1 MAQIDKS
8 SQRAPSLPPLEL
20 RVYRSPKDGKT
31 ILAHATYPAVI
42 HGNRA
47 IWASIPFGTPVQEA
61 FRQAM
66 AFGELH
72 GIAIKV
78 NDPNRHLAAEDRL

>member
-8 SQRAPSLPPLEL
+8 SQRGSSLPPLEL
-20 RVYRSPKDGKT
+20 RVYRSRKDGKT

-47 IWASIPFGTPVQEA
+47 IWASIPFGSPVQEA
-61 FRQAM
+61 YRQAI
-66 AFGELH
+66 AFAELH

-78 NDPNRHLAAEDRL
+78 NDPNRYLAPED